1 MKSVLLRYGDT
12 IDPDEVK
19 VPKAPYDWVDP
30 PPNTEKE
37 EPTFEQVY
45 NPVGCSSFSY
55 CPIIVSISQ
64 GANTRLIVSQLTA
77 IQFLQTRTMLT

>member
-1 MKSVLLRYGDT
+1 MKSVLLSYGDT

-19 VPKAPYDWVDP
+19 VPKAPYDWVDH

-45 NPVGCSSFSY
+45 NPVGW
-55 CPIIVSISQ
+55 I
-64 GANTRLIVSQLTA
+64 LI
-77 IQFLQTRTMLT
+77 